1 MEASKRAARK
11 FLAEL
16 KVINPPAY
24 ALLVNNGSALAPGSA
39 LLPTSM
45 SAMGFVGAGDWNNT
59 VDTASD
65 PGFWSQ
71 VGSVLSQS
79 VNLAIEKE
87 QARQA
92 AKVAEQRA
100 RAILAEENARLELM
114 QQQRQTAIQTME
126 LQREQAGISQAFK
139 DLDFSKYQQVGL
151 WVAGGL
157 GLFLV
162 R

>member
-16 KVINPPAY
+16 KTINPPAY
-24 ALLVNNGSALAPGSA
+24 ALLVNNNN
-39 LLPTSM
+39 
-45 SAMGFVGAGDWNNT
+45 MGFVGAGDWEP
-59 VDTASD
+59 DISSE

-71 VGSVLSQS
+71 VGSVLSES
-79 VNLAIEKE
+79 VSLAIDKE

-100 RAILAEENARLELM
+100 RAILAEETARLELM
-114 QQQRQTAIQTME
+114 QQQQQTAIQSME
-126 LQREQAGISQAFK
+126 LQREQAGIIRAVN
-139 DLDFSKYQQVGL
+139 DLDFSKYQQAGL

-162 R
+162 WRLMTANQ